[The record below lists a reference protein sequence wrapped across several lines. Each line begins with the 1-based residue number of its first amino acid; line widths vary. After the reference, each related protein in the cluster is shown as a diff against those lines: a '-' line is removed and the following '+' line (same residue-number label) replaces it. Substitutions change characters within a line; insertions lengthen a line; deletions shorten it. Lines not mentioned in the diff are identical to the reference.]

1 MAGKVID
8 FRNISEEMKLDDQSI
23 KKKVKDRR
31 RRQVLVGGIIAV
43 IVVLII
49 IIISVITDNITY
61 TSYVVNNSVNR
72 DDTESADYMVYG
84 SGYLRYSNDGIAYHN
99 KKGDVI
105 WNHTYT
111 MNSPQVKIKGK
122 AIAVADINGT
132 KVYIYNESGE
142 AGSIDTSMTISQHEV
157 AEQGVVAVVLEDT
170 NANYINLYDTSG
182 KKIYSVKTSLS
193 GDGYPVDISIS
204 SDATKLVA
212 SYLYVSGETMKT
224 NVVFY
229 NFSEVGKNETER
241 IVGGFNHYDDT
252 LVGDV
257 RFVKDDKVLAVGE
270 NVISIYSIKEYPK
283 LLEEISIDKKIKR
296 VFYSDAYIGLIM
308 DNAENGDAY
317 EAVVYDLSGK
327 KQGSFSF
334 NAEYTDIAFDG
345 KTIVMSSASVM
356 SIVNFKG
363 KILGSIE
370 MKLPIRRIL
379 VGGKKGNYILVNSKY
394 VQSIRLQ

>member
-157 AEQGVVAVVLEDT
+157 AEQGGVAVVLEDT

-182 KKIYSVKTSLS
+182 QKIYSVKTSLS

-345 KTIVMSSASVM
+345 KTIVMSNASVM

-363 KILGSIE
+363 KILGNIE